1 MELYFFRHGI
11 AVDREDPSVDDDRE
25 RPLTRDGIR
34 KTYSACEGLARM
46 ELKFDQILTSPWL
59 RAVQTAR
66 ILAEV
71 LEMSDHIEEMAEL
84 AGDRSVNDLVA
95 GLARYKT
102 LERVVLVGHQPLLG
116 AGISYLLTGKTTMEV
131 DLKKSGVCAIELNR
145 IPPTSGGTLRWML
158 TPRQLRM
165 MR

>member
-116 AGISYLLTGKTTMEV
+116 RGRPPW
-131 DLKKSGVCAIELNR
+131 KSI
-145 IPPTSGGTLRWML
+145 
-158 TPRQLRM
+158 
-165 MR
+165 